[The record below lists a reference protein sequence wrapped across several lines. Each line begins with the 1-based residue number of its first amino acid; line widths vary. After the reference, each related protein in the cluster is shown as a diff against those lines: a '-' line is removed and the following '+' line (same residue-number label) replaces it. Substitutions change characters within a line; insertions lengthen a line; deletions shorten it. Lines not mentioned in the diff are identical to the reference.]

1 MHYETGV
8 GGLAQL
14 NYSNP
19 LSRYLWVVMQLLLW
33 AIVVVGILQPNW
45 RRRQA
50 RQQFAVP
57 EMQPV
62 VSLSGNDSGT
72 VES

>member
-8 GGLAQL
+8 GGTAQL

-19 LSRYLWVVMQLLLW
+19 LSRYLWVIMQVLLW
-33 AIVVVGILQPNW
+33 AIVVIGILQPDW
-45 RRRQA
+45 HRRRS
-50 RQQFAVP
+50 RKKFDVS
-57 EMQPV
+57 EMPPIV
-62 VSLSGNDSGT
+62 YLLDEVSGT